1 MRWVLNSWFVLRS
14 ISIDKLLIHA
24 RRCQAW
30 CWGNQLMIKYNSTK
44 FGSYSEKKL
53 SYSTFGE
60 RTRLS
65 PILSLSPL
73 FSCQNYDVWTCIW
86 NEMKI
91 APMLWRS
98 ITVAWAGKNAGENLQ
113 RGFYSRTWR
122 LEFIQVRYFETNN
135 RWKVLIFTG
144 NKQIQRWRTQ
154 FCWLRLQKLF
164 NAKSDNT
171 TSACL
176 PNFSTQTNTSTP
188 QMVFLRPKI
197 VQRIT
202 DTSAE

>member
-1 MRWVLNSWFVLRS
+1 MLRK
-14 ISIDKLLIHA
+14 SIDDKIQFYKIWLIFREKAFLFNLWRTYEIKSNPKSLPSFLLSKL
-24 RRCQAW
+24 RCL
-30 CWGNQLMIKYNSTK
+30 NMHMK
-44 FGSYSEKKL
+44 
-53 SYSTFGE
+53 
-60 RTRLS
+60 
-65 PILSLSPL
+65 
-73 FSCQNYDVWTCIW
+73 W
-86 NEMKI
+86 NENCPNVI
-91 APMLWRS
+91 ALHYCCLSRKL
-98 ITVAWAGKNAGENLQ
+98 KNARENLQ

-135 RWKVLIFTG
+135 QWKVLIFTG
-144 NKQIQRWRTQ
+144 NKQIQRRRTQ

-171 TSACL
+171 TSACP